1 MQSARFPRQHA
12 KKYEEQAYILDF
24 QIKARSRT
32 VKGREGIIIQSLGD
46 EYFTLLELLG
56 LDNVVYTIGEKL
68 YIGKNF
74 RDKVLSVLG
83 RLAYT
88 DLTPAAKGELPNV
101 IERIVTEKEKKF
113 VEYFNRLQPITPRM
127 HALEL
132 IPGIGKAVLKKI
144 LEERERRRFESF
156 KDIEERVGLKNP
168 EKQVAKRV
176 LEELKGETQTYIFV
190 KRQ

>member
-1 MQSARFPRQHA
+1 MQSARFPRLHA

-32 VKGREGIIIQSLGD
+32 VKGREGVIIQSLGD

-83 RLAYT
+83 RLSYA
-88 DLTPAAKGELPNV
+88 DLTLAAKSELPNV
-101 IERIVTEKEKKF
+101 IERIIMEKEKKF
-113 VEYFNRLQPITPRM
+113 VEYFNNLQPITPRM

-132 IPGIGKAVLKKI
+132 IPGIGKAMLKKI
-144 LEERERRRFESF
+144 LEEREGRRFESF

-168 EKQVAKRV
+168 EKQIARRI
-176 LEELKGETQTYIFV
+176 LEELQGETQTYIFV